1 MFFAS
6 DMDGDEEVTIPEFES
21 GMDSLLKSYPD
32 IRHDI
37 LELAA
42 EGMREHA
49 EAR

>member
-1 MFFAS
+1 
-6 DMDGDEEVTIPEFES
+6 MDGDEEVTIDEFH
-21 GMDSLLKSYPD
+21 GGLDLLLKSYPD

-42 EGMREHA
+42 DGMREHA